1 MKQASVSSTVHGG
14 GKRRALVMRRDYT
27 ARTLRL
33 ASWVT
38 LPIEIRGRTRRASA
52 SSAVP
57 APAVAAVTRPLVVL
71 AEFCGLLPP
80 VLPKRLLVAYPGF
93 LIFQ

>member
-1 MKQASVSSTVHGG
+1 
-14 GKRRALVMRRDYT
+14 
-27 ARTLRL
+27 
-33 ASWVT
+33 
-38 LPIEIRGRTRRASA
+38 
-52 SSAVP
+52 VP

-71 AEFCGLLPP
+71 AEFCSLLPP